1 MHELALAESLV
12 DLLGERLA
20 ARRLGG
26 RTVVAVRLRVGRE
39 AGVMADGLAFCWD
52 VVASG
57 TPLAG
62 SRLDIE
68 ETDGEDLALAAVE
81 LAKEATCAA
90 PAAATA
96 QPRR

>member
-12 DLLGERLA
+12 DLLEERLA
-20 ARRLGG
+20 ECRLAG
-26 RTVVAVRLRVGRE
+26 RTVVAVRLRVGRD
-39 AGVMADGLAFCWD
+39 AGVMADALAFCWD
-52 VVASG
+52 VVAAG

-68 ETDGEDLALAAVE
+68 ETEGDDLALAAVE
-81 LAKEATCAA
+81 LVKEAACAA

-96 QPRR
+96 PRRR